1 MASFTRKGFSFDIHH
16 SGMFLKHPLSYVGGK
31 VDTIDNFCIK
41 GNLTMKFL
49 NEAFLK
55 ITKTTKCTSIYYCV
69 LGKDLSNGGLR
80 IINGDVDLKIFL
92 HHMSN
97 TNRRVSVFLSQ
108 FVDDLSNFIRV
119 DINLIEQFGINI
131 EENVVEENLGDN
143 IQDNIEV
150 NVVEEENGGEG
161 NMENVEESSEE
172 GDDSGHDYST
182 DDDDDDD
189 DDTASLDHIS
199 DVEEVIET
207 RQKRLNKEAKIE
219 ARMLNNEETNNANLE
234 NDEGIEDDT
243 EKGPRHN
250 PKVHWK
256 VMKPVLL
263 ERYESPKQLKQCL
276 TNYALANGYHILMSI
291 VTIRILA
298 VCGKKDEATGKRFC
312 PFRLWATWMKGE
324 CSFQIKT
331 LIDEHRC
338 YRNFE
343 ACSAVNYRFVAD
355 KFANRIRQN
364 PNIKLKE
371 IQEAF
376 MKKFKCSIS
385 ANQAIRARLHAKYE
399 YEESVKKHYEK
410 LRDYGAEMIKRNPGS
425 TVKLNVSRNPD
436 GKIYFQGFYVCFKGL
451 QDGWKAGCRRIIH
464 LDGCFLKT
472 VCKGELLS
480 AVGRDA
486 NNHIFPIAWA
496 VVTVENKEN
505 WAWFI
510 DLLKDDLDLGSGNGI
525 ALMSDQH
532 KGLIESVK
540 DILPNAEHRQCAR
553 HIYANFRKKFNGV
566 LYRNL
571 FWRICKSSHPTLF
584 DENMKQL
591 KEAHIDAYN
600 YLMKREPKTWCR
612 AFFRSG
618 IACEAVENGISECFN
633 SLIVEIRKLQ
643 ATWNDDICP
652 AIRKRLELAKDE
664 QINWKVVPGGGAQF
678 EIIKGCESYIVDEKK
693 QECTCRMWQ
702 LSGIPCPH
710 SVAMLFYI
718 RKAPENYVSSW
729 YKIRTFQSTYSYC
742 INPMSGIRDWPK
754 VDRPHPL
761 PPMERRMPSRP
772 KITRRKDAIENADKG
787 NRASGKPRRTGLVM
801 TCSNCLEDGHN
812 IRSCQNATKVP
823 PPKEF
828 KKAGRARVSE
838 FNEGAGRGIGRG
850 SGSGGRGNGR
860 GSGSGG
866 RGIGR
871 GAGRGTGRGAGHKI
885 PKGIGVTFD
894 PETGETVIG
903 VSYILFYF
911 VC

>member
-1 MASFTRKGFSFDIHH
+1 
-16 SGMFLKHPLSYVGGK
+16 MFEEHEE
-31 VDTIDNFCIK
+31 F
-41 GNLTMKFL
+41 LT
-49 NEAFLK
+49 
-55 ITKTTKCTSIYYCV
+55 
-69 LGKDLSNGGLR
+69 DLSGY
-80 IINGDVDLKIFL
+80 L
-92 HHMSN
+92 H
-97 TNRRVSVFLSQ
+97 R
-108 FVDDLSNFIRV
+108 
-119 DINLIEQFGINI
+119 
-131 EENVVEENLGDN
+131 
-143 IQDNIEV
+143 
-150 NVVEEENGGEG
+150 
-161 NMENVEESSEE
+161 
-172 GDDSGHDYST
+172 
-182 DDDDDDD
+182 
-189 DDTASLDHIS
+189 
-199 DVEEVIET
+199 
-207 RQKRLNKEAKIE
+207 
-219 ARMLNNEETNNANLE
+219 LNNEETNNANLE

-276 TNYALANGYHILMSI
+276 TNYTLANGYHICYEHSDHKK
-291 VTIRILA
+291 ILA

-312 PFRLWATWMKGE
+312 PFRLWATWMKGK
-324 CSFQIKT
+324 CSFQRKT

-355 KFANRIRQN
+355 KFVNRIRQN

-385 ANQAIRARLHAKYE
+385 ANQAMRARLHAKYE

-410 LRDYGAEMIKRNPGS
+410 LRDYGAEIFKRNPGS

-472 VCKGELLS
+472 ICKGELLS
-480 AVGRDA
+480 TVGRDA

-496 VVTVENKEN
+496 VVTMENKEN

-510 DLLKDDLDLGSGNGI
+510 DLLKDDLDMGSGNGI

-553 HIYANFRKKFNGV
+553 HIYGNFRKKLSGV

-571 FWRICKSSHPTLF
+571 FWRICKSSQPTLF
-584 DENMKQL
+584 DENMKEL
-591 KEAHIDAYN
+591 KEANIDAYN

-633 SLIVEIRKLQ
+633 SLIVEIRRKPILTMLEAIRVILMERLDKMRKLQ

-702 LSGIPCPH
+702 LFGIPCPH

-718 RKAPENYVSSW
+718 RKALENYVSS
-729 YKIRTFQSTYSYC
+729 
-742 INPMSGIRDWPK
+742 
-754 VDRPHPL
+754 
-761 PPMERRMPSRP
+761 
-772 KITRRKDAIENADKG
+772 
-787 NRASGKPRRTGLVM
+787 
-801 TCSNCLEDGHN
+801 
-812 IRSCQNATKVP
+812 
-823 PPKEF
+823 
-828 KKAGRARVSE
+828 
-838 FNEGAGRGIGRG
+838 
-850 SGSGGRGNGR
+850 
-860 GSGSGG
+860 
-866 RGIGR
+866 
-871 GAGRGTGRGAGHKI
+871 
-885 PKGIGVTFD
+885 
-894 PETGETVIG
+894 
-903 VSYILFYF
+903 
-911 VC
+911 